1 MTENRRRF
9 VVIEADNPGVT
20 WTLLEQGQDQR
31 SLFTTTP
38 HLDDLDL
45 ASIS

>member
-1 MTENRRRF
+1 MTENQRRF
-9 VVIEADNPGVT
+9 AVVEANVAGVT